1 MSQSDSDIDIKSDD
15 ECEEVNMMSMM
26 FTSDGVSLADTLA
39 SIAQSI
45 DTQNRILVKILTT
58 MNNK

>member
-45 DTQNRILVKILTT
+45 DTQNRILVKILAT